1 VRVVSS
7 DDVSARTRVVSVGRN
22 RFVGF
27 EVQVA
32 LDGKS
37 ELAAHGAK
45 LREADV
51 AEFGAAHSEIA
62 EAEGEVGAF
71 VDFGEKPGALGVGS
85 EELDDGLEVERLIL
99 SVDRGALRDAVGEKL
114 FGLCFGDEC
123 HGEVP
128 CVSGPQRS
136 GHRDSR
142 TAQGPRKELSN
153 THQKAEAAKVKGSTG
168 RDSRFGLARPVPV
181 QVLPQEWRR
190 LCNLFPRLFASG
202 RSRR

>member
-1 VRVVSS
+1 MRVVSS

-85 EELDDGLEVERLIL
+85 
-99 SVDRGALRDAVGEKL
+99 
-114 FGLCFGDEC
+114 
-123 HGEVP
+123 
-128 CVSGPQRS
+128 
-136 GHRDSR
+136 
-142 TAQGPRKELSN
+142 
-153 THQKAEAAKVKGSTG
+153 
-168 RDSRFGLARPVPV
+168 
-181 QVLPQEWRR
+181 
-190 LCNLFPRLFASG
+190 
-202 RSRR
+202 